1 MKMKKYIVL
10 IVVLLAVSAGFA
22 FQRKDVLLGGYAELI
37 SREHKTKNQIVTD
50 LGLYP
55 QVGVF
60 LDEAICLDLIFGH
73 TGPLVRIMNVGAGA
87 RLFHKNIYAGAS
99 FSVLA
104 GMAVSYYEVTPK
116 LGYLIPIVP
125 NAYLDLQAFYR
136 RALSSNKLEEDYAAV
151 RLGIQVHLGKK
162 PQADSDQ

>member
-1 MKMKKYIVL
+1 MKKYIVL

-60 LDEAICLDLIFGH
+60 LDDADLPFS
-73 TGPLVRIMNVGAGA
+73 TPAG
-87 RLFHKNIYAGAS
+87 S
-99 FSVLA
+99 
-104 GMAVSYYEVTPK
+104 TPHA
-116 LGYLIPIVP
+116 PVP
-125 NAYLDLQAFYR
+125 DGR
-136 RALSSNKLEEDYAAV
+136 
-151 RLGIQVHLGKK
+151 
-162 PQADSDQ
+162 